1 MDRAYTKLQNYQN
14 HIVINNIN
22 FNFTQMANFI
32 NRAFQPIK
40 PKASSMLSTSGTPAI
55 SRETNAEVINS
66 TVPKSAANDRQAASG
81 LSDRLTS
88 FFKGGRSR
96 SIDSVPNDVYSGQ
109 FEAKSV
115 LDAKDYSMFNGDL
128 LASENLDAVSVDQVD
143 CFIEPGSFFQKI
155 IDAHAPT
162 RVSIQPMVATFDET
176 GALSVTGASGNS
188 GILQL
193 ETTSASVT
201 QLPGYKQLGWFF
213 RLSRFNTDRGKSAI
227 QIATN
232 AIRAAYDFS
241 DLDSEAKLV
250 VLNTS
255 IDTVVKAVMGTPT
268 VDSTSKAVELSP
280 LVSGAQRDLTAYL
293 DVAALSDSTLA
304 STAIDV
310 RGQNVNVYVYPIIVT
325 REVSEFIARN
335 FAEDNY
341 HALAKGF
348 LSYI

>member
-1 MDRAYTKLQNYQN
+1 
-14 HIVINNIN
+14 
-22 FNFTQMANFI
+22 MANFI
-32 NRAFQPIK
+32 NRAFQPTQLK
-40 PKASSMLSTSGTPAI
+40 PSSMLSTSGAPAI
-55 SRETNAEVINS
+55 SKDTRFETPDAADRGVIANGRS
-66 TVPKSAANDRQAASG
+66 TTSG
-81 LSDRLTS
+81 LTTRLTS
-88 FFKGGRSR
+88 FFRGGQSR
-96 SIDSVPNDVYSGQ
+96 STDNVPNSVYDGP
-109 FEAKSV
+109 FDAKSV

-128 LASENLDAVSVDQVD
+128 LATENLEAVSVDQVD

-176 GALSVTGASGNS
+176 GALSVTGATGNI
-188 GILQL
+188 GVLQL
-193 ETTSASVT
+193 ETTAANVS

-255 IDTVVKAVMGTPT
+255 IDTVVKSVMGTPS
-268 VDSTSKAVELSP
+268 VDSASKAVELSP
-280 LVSGAQRDLTAYL
+280 SISGAQRDLTAYL

-304 STAIDV
+304 STAVDV
-310 RGQNVNVYVYPIIVT
+310 RGQNVNVYAYPIIVT

-341 HALAKGF
+341 HALANGF

>member
-1 MDRAYTKLQNYQN
+1 
-14 HIVINNIN
+14 
-22 FNFTQMANFI
+22 MANFI
-32 NRAFQPIK
+32 NRAFQPIQ
-40 PKASSMLSTSGTPAI
+40 PKSASMLSTSGAPAI
-55 SRETNAEVINS
+55 SRETRIETSNTADRNVAANG
-66 TVPKSAANDRQAASG
+66 PSAASSLAT
-81 LSDRLTS
+81 RLTS
-88 FFKGGRSR
+88 FFRNGQSR
-96 SIDSVPNDVYSGQ
+96 STDNVPNRVYEGP
-109 FEAKSV
+109 FDAKSV

-128 LASENLDAVSVDQVD
+128 LATENLEAVSVDQVD

-176 GALSVTGASGNS
+176 GALSVTGATGNI
-188 GILQL
+188 GVLQL
-193 ETTSASVT
+193 ETTSANVS

-255 IDTVVKAVMGTPT
+255 IDTVVKSVMGTPV
-268 VDSTSKAVELSP
+268 VDSTSKVVELSP
-280 LVSGAQRDLTAYL
+280 SVSGAQRDLTAYL

-304 STAIDV
+304 STAVDV
-310 RGQNVNVYVYPIIVT
+310 RGQNINVYAYPIIVT
-325 REVSEFIARN
+325 REVSEFIAVN

-341 HALAKGF
+341 HALANGF